1 LAGQRRQE
9 QGLNSIFWHDYET
22 FGGDPR
28 RDRPC
33 QFAGIRTDEDL
44 NVIGEP
50 VELYCQPAPDF
61 LPDPVACR
69 ITGISPQEALQKGV
83 REAEFCQRIL
93 QEFSEPGTCVSGYN
107 SIRFDDEVT
116 RHLLYRCFHDPYE
129 REWKHGNS
137 RWDLIDVLRAT
148 RALRPEGINWPDKE
162 DGTPSFRLEELTVA
176 NGVAHAN
183 AHDALADVEATLAM
197 ARLVKQKQPRLYD
210 YLYQLRNKQKVL
222 ALLDLARQ
230 EPVVHVSGMFP
241 ATRGCLGVV
250 MPLLKHPDTNNGIIV
265 VDLLA
270 DPAPWLQL
278 SADEIR
284 RKLYTP
290 RAELAEGEERIALK
304 TVHLNRCPVLAPM
317 NVLNADVQQRYGLDL
332 SVVPQHRERVLG
344 ARHLA
349 ERLREVFRGAD
360 HLLETDPDFM
370 LYSGGFFD
378 DHDKRLMQ
386 KLHRLPPRE
395 LHALGGQ
402 FHDARLPELLFRY
415 RARNWPELLE
425 PEAAA
430 RWQAFCRERLS
441 GEQPGAGPAL
451 PRFTELLAQEAGQLS
466 PELHL
471 QLQQYAQDLAQRYGL
486 A

>member
-1 LAGQRRQE
+1 M
-9 QGLNSIFWHDYET
+9 NSIFWHDYET
-22 FGGDPR
+22 FGADPR

-33 QFAGIRTDEDL
+33 QFAGIRTDEEL
-44 NVIGEP
+44 NIIGEP

-69 ITGISPQEALQKGV
+69 ITGISPQLALAKGV

-137 RWDLIDVLRAT
+137 RWDLIDVLRAM
-148 RALRPEGINWPDKE
+148 RALRPDGINWPDKE

-176 NGVAHAN
+176 NGIAHAD
-183 AHDALADVEATLAM
+183 AHDALADVQATIAM
-197 ARLVKQKQPRLYD
+197 ARLVKEKQPRLYD
-210 YLYQLRNKQKVL
+210 YLYQLRNKQKAL

-230 EPVVHVSGMFP
+230 EPVVHISGMFP
-241 ATRGCLGVV
+241 ATRGCLGIV
-250 MPLLKHPDTNNGIIV
+250 MPLLKHPDTNNGIVV

-270 DPAPWLQL
+270 DPAPWLDM

-284 RKLYTP
+284 QKLYTP
-290 RAELAEGEERIALK
+290 RAELAEGEVRIGLK
-304 TVHLNRCPVLAPM
+304 TVHINRCPVLAPM
-317 NVLNADVQQRYGLDL
+317 NVLNESVQQRYGLDL
-332 SVVPQHRERVLG
+332 GLVQQHRERVLG
-344 ARHLA
+344 ARQLA
-349 ERLREVFRGAD
+349 ERLRAVFKGSD
-360 HLLETDPDFM
+360 HAEQTDPDFM

-386 KLHRLPPRE
+386 KLQRLLPRE
-395 LHALGGQ
+395 LHTLGSQ

-415 RARNWPELLE
+415 RARNWPELLDAQDTARWQE
-425 PEAAA
+425 FCRTRLSSELPGSGPDLARFAALLVEEAAA
-430 RWQAFCRERLS
+430 
-441 GEQPGAGPAL
+441 L
-451 PRFTELLAQEAGQLS
+451 P

-471 QLQQYAQDLAQRYGL
+471 QLQQYAQELAQRYGI

>member
-1 LAGQRRQE
+1 M
-9 QGLNSIFWHDYET
+9 NSIYWHDYET

-33 QFAGIRTDEDL
+33 QFAGIRTDEEL

-50 VELYCQPAPDF
+50 LELYCRPAPDF
-61 LPDPVACR
+61 LPDPVSCR
-69 ITGISPQEALQKGV
+69 ITGISPQLALEQGV

-148 RALRPEGINWPDKE
+148 RALRPEGITWPDKE
-162 DGTPSFRLEELTVA
+162 DGTPSFRLEELTAA
-176 NGVAHAN
+176 NGIAHAD
-183 AHDALADVEATLAM
+183 AHDALADVQATIAM

-210 YLYQLRNKQKVL
+210 YLYQLRNKHKVL
-222 ALLDLARQ
+222 PLLDLARQ
-230 EPVVHVSGMFP
+230 DPVVHISGMFP
-241 ATRGCLGVV
+241 ATRGCLGIV

-278 SADEIR
+278 PAEEIR

-290 RAELAEGEERIALK
+290 RTELQEGEARIGLK
-304 TVHLNRCPVLAPM
+304 TVHINRCPVLAPL
-317 NVLNADVQQRYGLDL
+317 NVLHEGVQQRYALNL
-332 SVVPQHRERVLG
+332 AQVQQYRERVLG

-349 ERLREVFRGAD
+349 ERLREVFTGDEHEPEA
-360 HLLETDPDFM
+360 DPDFM

-386 KLHRLPPRE
+386 KLQRLPPRE
-395 LHALGGQ
+395 LAALGGQ
-402 FHDARLPELLFRY
+402 FHDARVPELLFRY
-415 RARNWPELLE
+415 RARNWPEQLT
-425 PEAAA
+425 PEEAA
-430 RWQAFCRERLS
+430 RWTAFCRARLS
-441 GEQPGAGPAL
+441 GERDGAGPAL
-451 PRFTELLAQEAGQLS
+451 PRFTELLTQEAAALP
-466 PELHL
+466 PELHA
-471 QLQQYAQDLAQRYGL
+471 QLQQYASELARRCGL